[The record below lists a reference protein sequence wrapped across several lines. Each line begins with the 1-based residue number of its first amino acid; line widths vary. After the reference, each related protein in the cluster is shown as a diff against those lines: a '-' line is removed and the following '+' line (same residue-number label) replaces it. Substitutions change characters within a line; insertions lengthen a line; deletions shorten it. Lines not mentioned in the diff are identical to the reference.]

1 MLGPLLVALADE
13 FDTSIA
19 VAGQLAAVTF
29 ITWGITAP
37 LVGPVSD
44 TYGRRPV
51 LLAGLAIM
59 TLGILGSAAA
69 WSYNS
74 LLAFR
79 LLTGMGAA
87 MLPPTLMATIADIL
101 PAADRGRGVGFLTGS
116 SWVGVAIGV
125 PVVALLGDVGGWR
138 LPFYITGGLLL
149 INLGLMWMLVP
160 KGERRAGQNLAF
172 FSRFK
177 NVGRTAAPW
186 YVMTANVFQQTAL
199 IGLMTYFAAYLI
211 QNYGFDEGATSLP
224 LALIGAGATIGSV
237 SGGLI
242 AGRSQPLTWVAI
254 ASLGGGLGVGIIF
267 ALGAPTWVVIA
278 ASLGASALLT
288 ISMPVLMLLMLG
300 LAGQNRATG
309 SGMFGASNQ
318 LGSVM
323 GASIG
328 GLMLSMG
335 GFSALGFFCLAAS
348 ALSAVLVRF
357 KVRKSTEIH
366 GDPGMI
372 GNPRQNEPL
381 ALADATPKIEQQD

>member
-1 MLGPLLVALADE
+1 MKLASNKTSSLLVLFGGTVFLARLVSLMLGPLLVALADE

-44 TYGRRPV
+44 THGRRPV

-59 TLGILGSAAA
+59 TLGVLGSAAA

-149 INLGLMWMLVP
+149 INLGLMWVLVP
-160 KGERRAGQNLAF
+160 KGERPAGQNLAF

-186 YVMTANVFQQTAL
+186 YVMTANAFQQTAL

-242 AGRSQPLTWVAI
+242 TGRSQRLTWVAI
-254 ASLGGGLGVGIIF
+254 ASLSGGLGVGIIF
-267 ALGAPTWVVIA
+267 ALSAPTWVVIA
-278 ASLGASALLT
+278 SSLGASALLT

-318 LGSVM
+318 LGSVV

-335 GFSALGFFCLAAS
+335 GFTALGLFCLAAS

-366 GDPGMI
+366 V
-372 GNPRQNEPL
+372 
-381 ALADATPKIEQQD
+381 

>member
-318 LGSVM
+318 LGSVV
-323 GASIG
+323 GAS
-328 GLMLSMG
+328 MG
-335 GFSALGFFCLAAS
+335 
-348 ALSAVLVRF
+348 
-357 KVRKSTEIH
+357 
-366 GDPGMI
+366 D
-372 GNPRQNEPL
+372 
-381 ALADATPKIEQQD
+381 